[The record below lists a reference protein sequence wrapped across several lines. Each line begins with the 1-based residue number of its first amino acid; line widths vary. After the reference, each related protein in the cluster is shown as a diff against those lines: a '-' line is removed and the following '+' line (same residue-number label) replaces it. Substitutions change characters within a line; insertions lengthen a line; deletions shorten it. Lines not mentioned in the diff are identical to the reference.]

1 MSRYSYPGSL
11 STTSLIGLEARF
23 DCAYTGGM
31 IRLVL
36 LIALLLAPLPLAA
49 ASPSVLLLHSYHP
62 GLSWTDTLNVGIHDT
77 FRAEMP
83 GALLWVEYLDTKRN
97 TDTSYL
103 SLQAALLEHKL
114 ARSTFDLIVTTD
126 NDALD
131 FVLRYRDTI
140 FQGAPVVFCG
150 VNDFKPQQL
159 SGHKRVTGLAENPA
173 FAETMHAALSLH
185 PQTTEFVVIGADQS
199 ITDLLTDQ
207 ALRALEEQFPAIR
220 FTYWNNLEAQELRSR
235 LGKLGPGQLIFIH
248 GVMRNEEGV
257 LVDYRGKN
265 LFLSSHTSVPIYGFW
280 DFEMGTGCVGG
291 KLVEGR
297 AEGERTA
304 RLAIKVLSGA
314 DPDAIAVDLA
324 TPSRYIFDYI
334 QLERF
339 GIDEMVLP
347 QGSLILNQPARF
359 YQIDKRY
366 IWTATAGV
374 AVLLA
379 ALAML
384 LSSIRR
390 RQEAQAVLRRHKE
403 QLEEAVRAR
412 TEHLRTANDELEREV
427 HERIRAEGDLRKARA
442 RLEIEVDRRT
452 SDLRFEI
459 EQRRLAEAH
468 IRDREAKARALI
480 NAPTEALLL
489 MDQAG
494 IILDINETGAS
505 RLGKNRE
512 SLYGLSLYALLPE
525 PRAERFRQAVDGVF
539 ASGEA
544 CSINEYGEEQDLDLR
559 LYPVFDDTKRVTR
572 VAVFMAD
579 VTGARRM
586 ARQILLLDKINSLGR
601 MAAGI
606 AHEIRNPLTGVH
618 GYLYAMDE
626 ICDELPESPHVL
638 ILRQTIAKIRK
649 AAGKM
654 ESVIRRVLDFS
665 KPGTPR
671 LELLDLTVPVQ
682 EALGLMLPTLR
693 KAGIAVDTDL
703 GGIPNIL
710 GDRMQLE
717 QAVIN
722 ILDNAARALRHND
735 GARAITVRLMAAD
748 DHVVLCIAD
757 NGPGIPLPDRERIFD
772 PFYTTAS
779 DGTGIGLSIVQRIV
793 ADHSGTIHL
802 GESPS
807 GGAEFCLEFPLP
819 TTERP

>member
-1 MSRYSYPGSL
+1 MLRV
-11 STTSLIGLEARF
+11 I
-23 DCAYTGGM
+23 
-31 IRLVL
+31 
-36 LIALLLAPLPLAA
+36 LLLLLLLPPLPALA
-49 ASPSVLLLHSYHP
+49 ASPNVLVLHSYHP
-62 GLSWTDTLNVGIHDT
+62 GLSWTDTLNTGIRET
-77 FRAEMP
+77 FRTEMP
-83 GALLWVEYLDTKRN
+83 QALLWVEYLDTKRN

-103 SLQAALLEHKL
+103 SLQAALLRHKL
-114 ARSTFDLIVTTD
+114 AGSVFNLIIATD

-131 FVLRYRDTI
+131 FVLQYRDSI
-140 FQGAPVVFCG
+140 FHGAPVVFCG
-150 VNDFKPQQL
+150 VNDFRPEQL
-159 SGHKRVTGLAENPA
+159 RGQKGITGLAENPA
-173 FAETMHAALSLH
+173 FAETMRTALSLH
-185 PQTTEFVVIGADQS
+185 PNTAEFVVIGADQA
-199 ITDLLTDQ
+199 ITDLLTDR
-207 ALRALEEQFPAIR
+207 ALRDLEQNFPTIR
-220 FTYWNNLEAQELRSR
+220 FTYWNNLTAQELRTR
-235 LGKLGPGQLIFIH
+235 LTGLGPGQLIFIH

-265 LFLSSHTSVPIYGFW
+265 LFLSTHAGVPIYGFW

-291 KLVEGR
+291 KMVQGQT
-297 AEGERTA
+297 EGERAA
-304 RLAIKVLSGA
+304 RLAMRVLGGA
-314 DPDAIAVDLA
+314 DPDDIVVHKG

-334 QLERF
+334 QLQRF
-339 GIDEMVLP
+339 GINTSALP
-347 QGSLILNQPARF
+347 AGSLILNQPARF

-366 IWTATAGV
+366 IWSATVGV
-374 AVLLA
+374 IVLLA

-384 LSSIRR
+384 VSSTRR

-412 TEHLRTANDELEREV
+412 TEHLRAANDELEREV

-480 NAPTEALLL
+480 NAPTETLLL

-505 RLGKNRE
+505 RLGSIRE
-512 SLYGLSLYALLPE
+512 SLFGMSLYALLPTE
-525 PRAERFRQAVDGVF
+525 QADRFRQALDGVF

-544 CSINEYGEEQDLDLR
+544 RSINEYGEERDLDLR
-559 LYPVFDDTKRVTR
+559 LYPVFDDNGQVTR

-586 ARQILLLDKINSLGR
+586 ARQIMLLDKINSLGR

-606 AHEIRNPLTGVH
+606 AHEIRNPLTGIH

-626 ICDELPESPHVL
+626 ICAELSDGEPAEVL
-638 ILRQTIAKIRK
+638 RATIEKIRK

-671 LELLDLTVPVQ
+671 LELLDLSVPVQ
-682 EALGLMLPTLR
+682 EGLSLMIPTLR
-693 KAGIAVDTDL
+693 KAGIAVDTEFS
-703 GGIPNIL
+703 PAPPIL

-717 QAVIN
+717 QTVIN
-722 ILDNAARALRHND
+722 IVDNAARAVRQNETD
-735 GARAITVRLMAAD
+735 KAITLRVFVAENRVCLS
-748 DHVVLCIAD
+748 IAD
-757 NGPGIPLPDRERIFD
+757 NGPGIAPPDRERIFD
-772 PFYTTAS
+772 PFYTTAN

-793 ADHSGTIHL
+793 ADHNGTIQVA
-802 GESPS
+802 ESPQ
-807 GGAEFCLEFPLP
+807 GGAEFRLEFPVSA
-819 TTERP
+819 TEHP

>member
-1 MSRYSYPGSL
+1 MM
-11 STTSLIGLEARF
+11 RF
-23 DCAYTGGM
+23 
-31 IRLVL
+31 I
-36 LIALLLAPLPLAA
+36 LLLLLLLPPLPVLA
-49 ASPSVLLLHSYHP
+49 ASPSVLVLHSYHP
-62 GLSWTDTLNVGIHDT
+62 GLSWTDTLNEGISEA
-77 FRAEMP
+77 FRAQMP

-103 SLQAALLEHKL
+103 SLQAALLRHKL
-114 ARSTFDLIVTTD
+114 AQSTFNLIITTD

-131 FVLRYRDTI
+131 FVLEYRDSI
-140 FQGAPVVFCG
+140 FRGAPVVFCG
-150 VNDFKPQQL
+150 VNDFRPEQL
-159 SGHKRVTGLAENPA
+159 RGQKAITGLAENPA
-173 FAETMHAALSLH
+173 FAETMRTALSLH
-185 PQTTEFVVIGADQS
+185 PDTREFVIIGADQS
-199 ITDLLTDQ
+199 ITDLLTDR
-207 ALRALEEQFPAIR
+207 ALRALEPNFAGIR
-220 FTYWNNLEAQELRSR
+220 FTYWNNLDALELRDR
-235 LGKLGPGQLIFIH
+235 LQKLGPGQLILIH

-265 LFLSSHTSVPIYGFW
+265 HFLSTHTKVPIFGFW

-291 KLVEGR
+291 KMVQGQT
-297 AEGERTA
+297 EGERVA
-304 RLAIKVLSGA
+304 RLAMNILDGA
-314 DPDAIAVDLA
+314 DPGSIPVDTK
-324 TPSRYIFDYI
+324 TPSGFIFDYI
-334 QLERF
+334 QLQRF
-339 GIDEMVLP
+339 GISEKALP
-347 QGSLILNQPARF
+347 KDSLVLNQPTRF

-384 LSSIRR
+384 VSAIRR

-442 RLEIEVDRRT
+442 SLEIEVDRRT
-452 SDLRFEI
+452 TDLRFEI

-480 NAPTEALLL
+480 NAPTETLLL

-505 RLGKNRE
+505 RLGRNRE

-525 PRAERFRQAVDGVF
+525 NRAGRFRQAVDKVF
-539 ASGEA
+539 AAGEA

-559 LYPVFDDTKRVTR
+559 FYPVFDDQGQVTR

-586 ARQILLLDKINSLGR
+586 ARQIMLLDKINSLGR

-606 AHEIRNPLTGVH
+606 AHEIRNPLTGIH

-626 ICDELPESPHVL
+626 LCLDLPDTEPAAVL
-638 ILRQTIAKIRK
+638 RATIAKIRK

-671 LELLDLTVPVQ
+671 LELLDLSVPVH
-682 EALGLMLPTLR
+682 EGLSLMLPTLR
-693 KAGIAVDTDL
+693 KAGITVDTDFSPVPF
-703 GGIPNIL
+703 IRA
-710 GDRMQLE
+710 DRMQLE

-722 ILDNAARALRHND
+722 IVDNAARAVRNNAGAKNIALR
-735 GARAITVRLMAAD
+735 IVRD
-748 DHVVLCIAD
+748 EDRISLCIAD
-757 NGPGIPLPDRERIFD
+757 NGPGISLSDRERIFD

-793 ADHSGTIHL
+793 ADHSGVIHV
-802 GESPS
+802 GESPM
-807 GGAEFCLEFPLP
+807 GGAEFRLEFPLP
-819 TTERP
+819 STENA

>member
-1 MSRYSYPGSL
+1 MTR
-11 STTSLIGLEARF
+11 I
-23 DCAYTGGM
+23 
-31 IRLVL
+31 I
-36 LIALLLAPLPLAA
+36 LLLLLLLPPLPALA
-49 ASPSVLLLHSYHP
+49 ASPNVLVLHSYHP
-62 GLSWTDTLNVGIHDT
+62 GLSWTDTLNAGISET
-77 FRAEMP
+77 FRRQMP
-83 GALLWVEYLDTKRN
+83 EVLLWVEYLDTKRN

-103 SLQAALLEHKL
+103 SLQAALLRHKL
-114 ARSTFDLIVTTD
+114 AQSTFNLIVTTD

-131 FVLRYRDTI
+131 FVLKYRDSI
-140 FQGAPVVFCG
+140 FRGAPVVFCG
-150 VNDFKPQQL
+150 VNDFKPEQL
-159 SGHKRVTGLAENPA
+159 LGQKGVTGLAENPS
-173 FAETMHAALSLH
+173 FAETMRTALGLH
-185 PQTTEFVVIGADQS
+185 PDTREFVVIGADQA
-199 ITDLLTDQ
+199 ITDLLTDRS
-207 ALRALEEQFPAIR
+207 LRELEQRFPGIR
-220 FTYWNNLEAQELRSR
+220 FTYWNNLDALELRSR
-235 LGKLGPGQLIFIH
+235 LQKLTTGQLILVH

-257 LVDYRGKN
+257 LVDYSGKN
-265 LFLSSHTSVPIYGFW
+265 LFLSTHTDAPIYGFW

-291 KLVEGR
+291 KMVQGKTEGAR
-297 AEGERTA
+297 VAE
-304 RLAIKVLSGA
+304 LAIKILGGA
-314 DPDAIAVDLA
+314 DPGSIPVDTD
-324 TPSRYIFDYI
+324 TPSRFIFDYI
-334 QLERF
+334 QLQRF
-339 GIDEMVLP
+339 GISEKALP
-347 QGSLILNQPARF
+347 EDSLVLNQPARF

-366 IWTATAGV
+366 IWTATVGV
-374 AVLLA
+374 GVLLA

-384 LSSIRR
+384 VSAIRR

-442 RLEIEVDRRT
+442 SLEIEVDRRT
-452 SDLRFEI
+452 TDLRFEI

-480 NAPTEALLL
+480 NAPTETLLL

-505 RLGKNRE
+505 RLGRNRE

-525 PRAERFRQAVDGVF
+525 KRGQRFRQAVDGVF
-539 ASGEA
+539 ATGEVG
-544 CSINEYGEEQDLDLR
+544 SINEYGEEQDLDLR
-559 LYPVFDDTKRVTR
+559 FYPVFDDQGQVTR

-586 ARQILLLDKINSLGR
+586 ARQIMLLDKINSLGR

-606 AHEIRNPLTGVH
+606 AHEIRNPLTGIH

-626 ICDELPESPHVL
+626 ICEDLPETEPVSVL
-638 ILRQTIAKIRK
+638 RATIAKIRK

-671 LELLDLTVPVQ
+671 LELLDLSVPAQ
-682 EALGLMLPTLR
+682 EGLSLMLPTLR
-693 KAGIAVDTDL
+693 KAGITVDTDFAPVPA
-703 GGIPNIL
+703 IF

-722 ILDNAARALRHND
+722 IVDNAARAVRNNTGAKNIALRIVCD
-735 GARAITVRLMAAD
+735 EDRLR
-748 DHVVLCIAD
+748 LCVAD
-757 NGPGIPLPDRERIFD
+757 NGPGITAADRERIFD

-793 ADHSGTIHL
+793 ADHNGAIHV
-802 GESPS
+802 GESPM
-807 GGAEFCLEFPLP
+807 GGAEFRLEFPLP
-819 TTERP
+819 NTERT

>member
-1 MSRYSYPGSL
+1 MMR
-11 STTSLIGLEARF
+11 I
-23 DCAYTGGM
+23 
-31 IRLVL
+31 I
-36 LIALLLAPLPLAA
+36 LLLLLLVPPLPLLAA
-49 ASPSVLLLHSYHP
+49 PPNVLVLHSYHP
-62 GLSWTDTLNVGIHDT
+62 GLSWTDTLNTGIRET

-83 GALLWVEYLDTKRN
+83 EALLWVEYLDTKRN

-103 SLQAALLEHKL
+103 SLQAALLRHKL
-114 ARSTFDLIVTTD
+114 AESTFNLIITTD

-131 FVLRYRDTI
+131 FVLEYRDDI
-140 FQGAPVVFCG
+140 FRGAPVVFCG
-150 VNDFKPQQL
+150 VNDFAPGQL
-159 SGHKRVTGLAENPA
+159 GGQKDITGLAENPA
-173 FAETMHAALSLH
+173 FTETMLAALALN
-185 PQTTEFVVIGADQS
+185 PGTKEFVIIGADQA
-199 ITDLLTDQ
+199 ITDLLTDRS
-207 ALRALEEQFPAIR
+207 LRALEQQFPAIR
-220 FTYWNNLEAQELRSR
+220 FTYWNNLDARELRTR
-235 LGKLGPGQLIFIH
+235 LKELGPGQIILVH

-265 LFLSSHTSVPIYGFW
+265 LFLSTHAGVPIYGFW

-291 KLVEGR
+291 KMVQGQT
-297 AEGERTA
+297 EGERVA
-304 RLAIKVLSGA
+304 RLAMKVLGGA
-314 DPDAIAVDLA
+314 DPGGIPVNTQ

-334 QLERF
+334 QLQRF
-339 GIDEMVLP
+339 GISEKALP
-347 QGSLILNQPARF
+347 KDSLVLNQPARF

-384 LSSIRR
+384 VSAIRR

-442 RLEIEVDRRT
+442 SLEIEVDRRT
-452 SDLRFEI
+452 RDLRFEI

-480 NAPTEALLL
+480 NAPTETLLL

-505 RLGKNRE
+505 RLGRNRE

-525 PRAERFRQAVDGVF
+525 TRAERFRQTVDNVF
-539 ASGEA
+539 STGEVR
-544 CSINEYGEEQDLDLR
+544 SINEYGEERDLDLR
-559 LYPVFDDTKRVTR
+559 FYPVFDDGGQVTR

-586 ARQILLLDKINSLGR
+586 ARQIMLLDKINSLGR

-606 AHEIRNPLTGVH
+606 AHEIRNPLTGIH

-626 ICDELPESPHVL
+626 ICDELPAEPASVL
-638 ILRQTIAKIRK
+638 RTTIAKIRK

-665 KPGTPR
+665 KPGTPQ
-671 LELLDLTVPVQ
+671 LELLDLAVPVQ
-682 EALGLMLPTLR
+682 EGLSLMLPTLR
-693 KAGIAVDTDL
+693 KAGITVDTEFS
-703 GGIPNIL
+703 PVPAIL

-722 ILDNAARALRHND
+722 IVDNAARAVRNNAETKNIALRIVCEAD
-735 GARAITVRLMAAD
+735 RLS
-748 DHVVLCIAD
+748 LCIAD
-757 NGPGIPLPDRERIFD
+757 NGPGITPADRERIFD

-793 ADHSGTIHL
+793 ADHSGTIHV
-802 GESPS
+802 GESPA
-807 GGAEFCLEFPLP
+807 GGAEFRLEFPLP
-819 TTERP
+819 ATEHQ

>member
-1 MSRYSYPGSL
+1 MMRV
-11 STTSLIGLEARF
+11 I
-23 DCAYTGGM
+23 
-31 IRLVL
+31 L
-36 LIALLLAPLPLAA
+36 LFLLLLPPLPVLA
-49 ASPSVLLLHSYHP
+49 ASPSVLVLHSYHP
-62 GLSWTDTLNVGIHDT
+62 GLSWTDTLNEGISQT
-77 FRAEMP
+77 FRAQMP
-83 GALLWVEYLDTKRN
+83 GVLLWVEYLDTKRN

-103 SLQAALLEHKL
+103 SLQAALLRHKL
-114 ARSTFDLIVTTD
+114 AESTFNLIITTD

-131 FVLRYRDTI
+131 FVLEYRDSI
-140 FQGAPVVFCG
+140 FRGAPVVFCG
-150 VNDFKPQQL
+150 VNDFRPSQL
-159 SGHKRVTGLAENPA
+159 RGQKDITGLAENPA
-173 FAETMHAALSLH
+173 FAQTMRTALSLH
-185 PQTTEFVVIGADQS
+185 PDTREFVIIGADQS
-199 ITDLLTDQ
+199 ITDLLTDR
-207 ALRALEEQFPAIR
+207 ALRALEPRFANIR
-220 FTYWNNLEAQELRSR
+220 FTYWNNLDALELRDR
-235 LGKLGPGQLIFIH
+235 LQKLGPGQLILIH

-265 LFLSSHTSVPIYGFW
+265 YFLSTHTTVPIYGFW

-291 KLVEGR
+291 KLVEGQT
-297 AEGERTA
+297 EGERVA
-304 RLAIKVLSGA
+304 RLAMTILDGA
-314 DPDAIAVDLA
+314 GPDTIPVDTD
-324 TPSRYIFDYI
+324 TPSRFIFDYI
-334 QLERF
+334 QLQRF
-339 GIDEMVLP
+339 GISEKALP
-347 QGSLILNQPARF
+347 QDSLVLNQPARF

-366 IWTATAGV
+366 IWTATVGV

-384 LSSIRR
+384 VSAIRR

-412 TEHLRTANDELEREV
+412 TDHLRTANDELEREV

-442 RLEIEVDRRT
+442 SLEIEVDRRT
-452 SDLRFEI
+452 TDLRFEI

-480 NAPTEALLL
+480 NAPTETLLL

-505 RLGKNRE
+505 RLGRNRE

-525 PRAERFRQAVDGVF
+525 NRAGRFRQAVDKVF
-539 ASGEA
+539 ATKEV

-559 LYPVFDDTKRVTR
+559 FYPVFDDQGQVTR

-586 ARQILLLDKINSLGR
+586 ASQIMLLDKINSLGR

-606 AHEIRNPLTGVH
+606 AHEIRNPLTGIH

-626 ICDELPESPHVL
+626 ICLDLPNTGPATVL
-638 ILRQTIAKIRK
+638 RDTIAKIRK

-665 KPGTPR
+665 KPGTPS
-671 LELLDLTVPVQ
+671 LELLDLSVPVH
-682 EALGLMLPTLR
+682 EGLSLMLPTLR
-693 KAGIAVDTDL
+693 KAGITVDTDFSPVPA
-703 GGIPNIL
+703 IRA
-710 GDRMQLE
+710 DRMQLE

-722 ILDNAARALRHND
+722 IVDNAARAVRNNAGEKNITLRIVRD
-735 GARAITVRLMAAD
+735 EDRVRLC
-748 DHVVLCIAD
+748 VAD
-757 NGPGIPLPDRERIFD
+757 NGPGISLSDRERIFD

-793 ADHSGTIHL
+793 ADHSGVIHV
-802 GESPS
+802 GESPM
-807 GGAEFCLEFPLP
+807 GGAEFRLEFPLP
-819 TTERP
+819 RTEHA

>member
-1 MSRYSYPGSL
+1 MMR
-11 STTSLIGLEARF
+11 I
-23 DCAYTGGM
+23 
-31 IRLVL
+31 I
-36 LIALLLAPLPLAA
+36 LLLLLLVPPLPLLAA
-49 ASPSVLLLHSYHP
+49 PPNVLVLHSYHP
-62 GLSWTDTLNVGIHDT
+62 GLSWTDTLNTGIRET

-83 GALLWVEYLDTKRN
+83 EALLWVEYLDTKRN

-103 SLQAALLEHKL
+103 SLQAALLRHKL
-114 ARSTFDLIVTTD
+114 AESTFNLIITTD

-131 FVLRYRDTI
+131 FVLEYRDDI
-140 FQGAPVVFCG
+140 FRGAPVVFCG
-150 VNDFKPQQL
+150 VNDFAPGQL
-159 SGHKRVTGLAENPA
+159 GGQKDITGLAENPA
-173 FAETMHAALSLH
+173 FTETMLAALALN
-185 PQTTEFVVIGADQS
+185 PGTKEFVIIGADQA
-199 ITDLLTDQ
+199 ITDLLTDRS
-207 ALRALEEQFPAIR
+207 LRALEQQFPAIR
-220 FTYWNNLEAQELRSR
+220 FTYWNNLDARELRTR
-235 LGKLGPGQLIFIH
+235 LKELGPGQIILVH

-265 LFLSSHTSVPIYGFW
+265 LFLSTHAGVPIYGFW

-291 KLVEGR
+291 KLVQGQT
-297 AEGERTA
+297 EGERVA
-304 RLAIKVLSGA
+304 RLAINVLGGA
-314 DPDAIAVDLA
+314 DPGGIPVNTQ

-334 QLERF
+334 QLQRF
-339 GIDEMVLP
+339 GISEKALP
-347 QGSLILNQPARF
+347 KDSLVLNQPARF

-384 LSSIRR
+384 VSAIRR

-442 RLEIEVDRRT
+442 SLEIEVDRRT
-452 SDLRFEI
+452 RDLRFEI

-480 NAPTEALLL
+480 NAPTETLLL

-505 RLGKNRE
+505 RLGRNRE

-525 PRAERFRQAVDGVF
+525 TRAERFRQTVDNVF
-539 ASGEA
+539 STGEVR
-544 CSINEYGEEQDLDLR
+544 SINEYGEERDLDLR
-559 LYPVFDDTKRVTR
+559 FYPVFDDGGQVTR

-586 ARQILLLDKINSLGR
+586 ARQIMLLDKINSLGR

-606 AHEIRNPLTGVH
+606 AHEIRNPLTGIH

-626 ICDELPESPHVL
+626 ICDELPAEPASVL
-638 ILRQTIAKIRK
+638 RTTIAKIRK

-665 KPGTPR
+665 KPGTPQ
-671 LELLDLTVPVQ
+671 LELLDLAVPVQ
-682 EALGLMLPTLR
+682 EGLSLMLPTLR
-693 KAGIAVDTDL
+693 KAGITVDTEFS
-703 GGIPNIL
+703 PVPAIL

-722 ILDNAARALRHND
+722 IVDNAARAVRNNAETKNIALRIVCEAD
-735 GARAITVRLMAAD
+735 RLS
-748 DHVVLCIAD
+748 LYIAD
-757 NGPGIPLPDRERIFD
+757 NGPGITPADRERIFD

-793 ADHSGTIHL
+793 ADHSGTIHV
-802 GESPS
+802 GESPA
-807 GGAEFCLEFPLP
+807 GGAEFRLEFPLP
-819 TTERP
+819 ATEHQ

>member
-1 MSRYSYPGSL
+1 MMR
-11 STTSLIGLEARF
+11 I
-23 DCAYTGGM
+23 
-31 IRLVL
+31 I
-36 LIALLLAPLPLAA
+36 LLLLLLVPPLPLLAA
-49 ASPSVLLLHSYHP
+49 PPNVLVLHSYHP
-62 GLSWTDTLNVGIHDT
+62 GLSWTDTLNTGIREA

-83 GALLWVEYLDTKRN
+83 QALLWVEYLDTKRN

-103 SLQAALLEHKL
+103 SLQAALLRHKL
-114 ARSTFDLIVTTD
+114 AESTFNLIITTD

-131 FVLRYRDTI
+131 FVLEYRDSI
-140 FQGAPVVFCG
+140 FRGAPVVFCG
-150 VNDFKPQQL
+150 VNDFSPGQL
-159 SGHKRVTGLAENPA
+159 RGQKDITGLAENPA
-173 FAETMHAALSLH
+173 FAETMLAALALN
-185 PQTTEFVVIGADQS
+185 PGTEEFVVIGADQA
-199 ITDLLTDQ
+199 ITDLLTDRS
-207 ALRALEEQFPAIR
+207 LRALEQQFPAIR
-220 FTYWNNLEAQELRSR
+220 FTYWNNLDARELRTR
-235 LGKLGPGQLIFIH
+235 LKELGPGQVILIH

-265 LFLSSHTSVPIYGFW
+265 LFLSTHAGVPIYGFW

-291 KLVEGR
+291 KMVQGQT
-297 AEGERTA
+297 EGERVA
-304 RLAIKVLSGA
+304 RLAMKVLGGA
-314 DPDAIAVDLA
+314 DPGGIPVNTQ

-334 QLERF
+334 QLQRF
-339 GIDEMVLP
+339 GISEKALP
-347 QGSLILNQPARF
+347 KDSLVLNQPARF

-366 IWTATAGV
+366 IWTATVGV
-374 AVLLA
+374 AVLLT

-384 LSSIRR
+384 VSAIRR

-412 TEHLRTANDELEREV
+412 TEHLCAANDELEREV

-442 RLEIEVDRRT
+442 SLEIEVDRRT
-452 SDLRFEI
+452 RDLRFEI

-480 NAPTEALLL
+480 NAPTETLLL

-505 RLGKNRE
+505 RLGRNRE

-525 PRAERFRQAVDGVF
+525 TRAERFRLAVDKVF
-539 ASGEA
+539 STGEVR
-544 CSINEYGEEQDLDLR
+544 SINEYGEERDLDLR
-559 LYPVFDDTKRVTR
+559 FYPVFDDRDQVTR

-586 ARQILLLDKINSLGR
+586 ARQIMLLDKINSLGR

-606 AHEIRNPLTGVH
+606 AHEIRNPLTGIH

-626 ICDELPESPHVL
+626 ICDELPAEPASVL
-638 ILRQTIAKIRK
+638 RTTIAKIRK

-665 KPGTPR
+665 KPGTPQ
-671 LELLDLTVPVQ
+671 LELLDLAIPVQ
-682 EALGLMLPTLR
+682 EGLSLMLPTLR
-693 KAGIAVDTDL
+693 KAGITVDTEFS
-703 GGIPNIL
+703 PVPAIL

-722 ILDNAARALRHND
+722 IVDNAARAVRNNAEAKNIALRIVCEED
-735 GARAITVRLMAAD
+735 RLS
-748 DHVVLCIAD
+748 LCIAD
-757 NGPGIPLPDRERIFD
+757 NGSGITPADRERIFD

-793 ADHSGTIHL
+793 ADHSGTIHV

-807 GGAEFCLEFPLP
+807 GGAEFRLEFPLP
-819 TTERP
+819 ATEHQ

>member
-1 MSRYSYPGSL
+1 MPRVIS
-11 STTSLIGLEARF
+11 I
-23 DCAYTGGM
+23 
-31 IRLVL
+31 IL
-36 LIALLLAPLPLAA
+36 LILLLAPIQAHA
-49 ASPSVLLLHSYHP
+49 KSQNVLVLHSYHP
-62 GLSWTDTLNVGIHDT
+62 GLSWTDTLNAGIQET
-77 FRAEMP
+77 FRAEKP
-83 GALLWVEYLDTKRN
+83 QALLWVEYLDTKRN

-103 SLQAALLEHKL
+103 SLQAALLGHKL
-114 ARSTFDLIVTTD
+114 AESVFNLIITTD
-126 NDALD
+126 NDALN
-131 FVLRYRDTI
+131 FVLKYRESI
-140 FQGAPVVFCG
+140 FRNAPVVFCG
-150 VNDFKPQQL
+150 VNDFQPDQL
-159 SGHKRVTGLAENPA
+159 RGQRGVTGLAENPP
-173 FAETMHAALSLH
+173 FAETMRTALGLH
-185 PQTTEFVVIGADQS
+185 PGTREFVIIGADQS

-207 ALRALEEQFPAIR
+207 SLRALEEQFPGIR
-220 FTYWNNLEAQELRSR
+220 FTYWNNLPAQELRTR
-235 LGKLGPGQLIFIH
+235 LAGLGPGQIIFVH

-265 LFLSSHTSVPIYGFW
+265 LFLSTYAQVPIYGFW

-291 KLVEGR
+291 RMVEGR
-297 AEGERTA
+297 AEGERVA
-304 RLAIKVLSGA
+304 RLAMRVLDGA
-314 DPDAIAVDLA
+314 DPDAIPVDTQ
-324 TPSRYIFDYI
+324 TPSRFIFDYI
-334 QLERF
+334 QLRRF
-339 GIDEMVLP
+339 GIPESLLP
-347 QGSLILNQPARF
+347 KDSLVLNQPARF

-412 TEHLRTANDELEREV
+412 TDHLRTANDDLEREV
-427 HERIRAEGDLRKARA
+427 NERIRAEGDLRKTRA

-480 NAPTEALLL
+480 NAPTETLLL
-489 MDQAG
+489 MDQDG
-494 IILDINETGAS
+494 IILDINETGAR
-505 RLGKNRE
+505 RLGRNRE
-512 SLYGLSLYALLPE
+512 SLFGLSLYALLPHGRE
-525 PRAERFRQAVDGVF
+525 GRLRQAVDAVF

-544 CSINEYGEEQDLDLR
+544 GSITEYGQEEDLDLHF
-559 LYPVFDDTKRVTR
+559 YPVFDDAGSVTR

-579 VTGARRM
+579 VTASRRM
-586 ARQILLLDKINSLGR
+586 ARQIMLLDKINSLGR

-606 AHEIRNPLTGVH
+606 AHEIRNPLTGII

-626 ICDELPESPHVL
+626 ICAELPDDGAAGVL
-638 ILRQTIAKIRK
+638 RSTIDKIRK

-671 LELLDLTVPVQ
+671 LELLDPAAPVQ
-682 EALGLMLPTLR
+682 EALGLLAPTLR
-693 KAGIAVDTDL
+693 KAGVSVTTNFEKTPPIR
-703 GGIPNIL
+703 

-717 QAVIN
+717 QAVVN
-722 ILDNAARALRHND
+722 IVDNAARAVRQGD
-735 GARAITVRLMAAD
+735 GEKRIEIRIGAAEGRVSLTVG
-748 DHVVLCIAD
+748 D
-757 NGPGIPLPDRERIFD
+757 NGPGIAPADRERIFD

-793 ADHSGTIHL
+793 ADHGGVIRVA
-802 GESPS
+802 ESPL
-807 GGAEFCLEFPLP
+807 GGAEFRLEFPIP
-819 TTERP
+819 AAEHP

>member
-1 MSRYSYPGSL
+1 MMRTL
-11 STTSLIGLEARF
+11 T
-23 DCAYTGGM
+23 
-31 IRLVL
+31 
-36 LIALLLAPLPLAA
+36 LLLLLLLLLPPLPLAA

-62 GLSWTDTLNVGIHDT
+62 GLSWTDTLNAGIHET

-103 SLQAALLEHKL
+103 SLQAALLGHKL

-131 FVLRYRDTI
+131 FVLLYRDSI

-150 VNDFKPQQL
+150 VNDFRPEQL
-159 SGHKRVTGLAENPA
+159 RGHRGVTGLAENPA
-173 FAETMHAALSLH
+173 FAETMHTALSLH
-185 PQTTEFVVIGADQS
+185 PGTREFVVIGADQS

-207 ALRALEEQFPAIR
+207 SLRALEDQFPAIR
-220 FTYWNNLEAQELRSR
+220 FTYWNNLEAQDLRGR
-235 LGKLGPGQLIFIH
+235 LRELGPGQLIFIH

-265 LFLSSHTSVPIYGFW
+265 LFLSTHTDVPIYGFW

-297 AEGERTA
+297 AEGQRTA
-304 RLAIKVLSGA
+304 RLAIRVLSGA
-314 DPDAIAVDLA
+314 DPDAIAVHTA
-324 TPSRYIFDYI
+324 TPSRYIFDYV
-334 QLERF
+334 QLQRL
-339 GIDEMVLP
+339 GLSQRSLP
-347 QGSLILNQPARF
+347 PDSLILNQPVRF
-359 YQIDKRY
+359 YQIDKRF

-403 QLEEAVRAR
+403 QLEEAVRER
-412 TEHLRTANDELEREV
+412 TGHLRTANDELEREV

-480 NAPTEALLL
+480 NAPTETLLL
-489 MDQAG
+489 MDQEG

-505 RLGKNRE
+505 RLGRNRE

-525 PRAERFRQAVDGVF
+525 ERAERFRQDVDEVF

-544 CSINEYGEEQDLDLR
+544 RSIHEYGEERDLDLR
-559 LYPVFDDTKRVTR
+559 LFPVFDDARRVTR

-579 VTGARRM
+579 VTDARRM
-586 ARQILLLDKINSLGR
+586 ASQIMLLDKINSLGR

-626 ICDELPESPHVL
+626 ICEELPDSESVSV
-638 ILRQTIAKIRK
+638 LRQTIAKIRK

-665 KPGTPR
+665 KPGTSR
-671 LELLDLTVPVQ
+671 LELLEPSVPVQ
-682 EALGLMLPTLR
+682 EALSLMLPTLR
-693 KAGIAVDTDL
+693 KAGIVVDTEL
-703 GGIPNIL
+703 APVPGIL

-722 ILDNAARALRHND
+722 ILDNAARAVRHNE
-735 GARAITVRLMAAD
+735 GAKTITVRLTPGD
-748 DHVVLCIAD
+748 DRVTISVAD
-757 NGPGIPLPDRERIFD
+757 NGPGILAADRERIFD
-772 PFYTTAS
+772 PFYTTSS

-793 ADHSGTIHL
+793 ADHSGTIHV
-802 GESPS
+802 GESPL
-807 GGAEFCLEFPLP
+807 GGAEFRLDFPLP
-819 TTERP
+819 DTERP

>member
-1 MSRYSYPGSL
+1 MMR
-11 STTSLIGLEARF
+11 I
-23 DCAYTGGM
+23 
-31 IRLVL
+31 I
-36 LIALLLAPLPLAA
+36 LLLLLLVPPLPLLAA
-49 ASPSVLLLHSYHP
+49 PPNVLVLHSYHP
-62 GLSWTDTLNVGIHDT
+62 GLSWTDTLNTGIREA

-83 GALLWVEYLDTKRN
+83 QALLWVEYLDTKRN

-103 SLQAALLEHKL
+103 SLQAALLRHKL
-114 ARSTFDLIVTTD
+114 AESTFNLIITTD

-131 FVLRYRDTI
+131 FVLEYRDSI
-140 FQGAPVVFCG
+140 FRGAPVVFCG
-150 VNDFKPQQL
+150 VNDFSPGQL
-159 SGHKRVTGLAENPA
+159 RGQKDITGLAENPA
-173 FAETMHAALSLH
+173 FAETMLAALALN
-185 PQTTEFVVIGADQS
+185 PGTEEFVVIGADQA
-199 ITDLLTDQ
+199 ITDLLTDRS
-207 ALRALEEQFPAIR
+207 LRALEQQFPAIR
-220 FTYWNNLEAQELRSR
+220 FTYWNNLDARELRTR
-235 LGKLGPGQLIFIH
+235 LKELGPGQVILIH

-265 LFLSSHTSVPIYGFW
+265 LFLSTHAGVPIYGFW

-291 KLVEGR
+291 KMVQGQT
-297 AEGERTA
+297 EGERVA
-304 RLAIKVLSGA
+304 RLAMKVLGGA
-314 DPDAIAVDLA
+314 DPGGIPVNTQ

-334 QLERF
+334 QLQRF
-339 GIDEMVLP
+339 GISEKALP
-347 QGSLILNQPARF
+347 KDSLVLNQPARF

-366 IWTATAGV
+366 IWTATVGV
-374 AVLLA
+374 AVLLT

-384 LSSIRR
+384 VSAIRR

-412 TEHLRTANDELEREV
+412 TEHLRAANDELEREV

-442 RLEIEVDRRT
+442 SLEIEVDRRT
-452 SDLRFEI
+452 RDLRFEI

-480 NAPTEALLL
+480 NAPTETLLL

-505 RLGKNRE
+505 RLGRNRE

-525 PRAERFRQAVDGVF
+525 TRAERFRLAVDKVF
-539 ASGEA
+539 STGEVR
-544 CSINEYGEEQDLDLR
+544 SINEYGEERDLDLR
-559 LYPVFDDTKRVTR
+559 FYPVFDDRDQVTR

-586 ARQILLLDKINSLGR
+586 ARQIMLLDKINSLGR

-606 AHEIRNPLTGVH
+606 AHEIRNPLTGIH

-626 ICDELPESPHVL
+626 ICDELPAEPASVL
-638 ILRQTIAKIRK
+638 RTTIAKIRK

-665 KPGTPR
+665 KPGTPQ
-671 LELLDLTVPVQ
+671 LELLDLAIPVQ
-682 EALGLMLPTLR
+682 EGLSLMIPTLR
-693 KAGIAVDTDL
+693 KAGITVDTEFS
-703 GGIPNIL
+703 PVPAIL

-722 ILDNAARALRHND
+722 IVDNAARAVRNNAEAKNIALRIVCEED
-735 GARAITVRLMAAD
+735 RLS
-748 DHVVLCIAD
+748 LCIAD
-757 NGPGIPLPDRERIFD
+757 NGPGITLADRERIFD

-793 ADHSGTIHL
+793 ADHSGTIHV

-807 GGAEFCLEFPLP
+807 GGAEFRLEFPLP
-819 TTERP
+819 ATEHQ